1 MVNREISQMHLKDGS
16 NYYHKVS
23 VELLGPY
30 WRLLELEPLGIKMA
44 PGVRAGKE
52 DGSAEIFFN
61 R

>member
-1 MVNREISQMHLKDGS
+1 MAPIITIKCLWSFW
-16 NYYHKVS
+16 
-23 VELLGPY
+23 GPY